1 MHVMPLHTDSVRLS
15 IYFTLCISQHVVV
28 INPDFFIQD
37 REYRDMS
44 AALRIWDLRSG
55 ICRHGGTCPFGN
67 ELPSITST
75 VRSFHYSHRTMPRSW
90 VSEYFEYLLTNSAG
104 AWMQGN
110 ISEAPVTRSEIVKAV
125 SECIAIAMTERD
137 EPFVPELE
145 KVLQRLHSQHPA
157 HNGPLQHV
165 RIWFQNEAQ
174 RIIQGHR
181 CIHATSAKSWT
192 SKSVCARLYA
202 GRVSEVHHCL
212 SGVGGAPNMR
222 QHGRAMLEV
231 FGSLSDIERRLC
243 MTLAELWNADVSSG
257 PFRCRYATRYI
268 ALYTS

>member
-1 MHVMPLHTDSVRLS
+1 MHVMPLHTDSVRHS
-15 IYFTLCISQHVVV
+15 IFFTLCISQHVVV

-37 REYRDMS
+37 RKYRDMS
-44 AALRIWDLRSG
+44 EALRIWDLRSG

-137 EPFVPELE
+137 EPVVPELE

-165 RIWFQNEAQ
+165 
-174 RIIQGHR
+174 
-181 CIHATSAKSWT
+181 
-192 SKSVCARLYA
+192 
-202 GRVSEVHHCL
+202 VSERSSKNHTGSQMYSCHIGEIVDVQVCL
-212 SGVGGAPNMR
+212 CTPLRRTRVRGAP
-222 QHGRAMLEV
+222 L
-231 FGSLSDIERRLC
+231 SLWCWRCPEYE
-243 MTLAELWNADVSSG
+243 AAWSG
-257 PFRCRYATRYI
+257 NVRGLQKPFRYRAPAVYDSC
-268 ALYTS
+268 